1 MKVQL
6 EIDLED
12 VFEGVLR
19 DGTSLE
25 ESFTRIVKAGVLSEM
40 REKFKED
47 IMKEISDPVSERIGE
62 IAKDAS
68 MELIRE
74 AENGEYEFT
83 VGYSKKRMTVKEYV
97 LTKMQ
102 EYINNQINNMVKKK
116 AEDFVKEAQKRYDMA
131 FAAFIV
137 DNMKKQNLLKD
148 ERLAEL
154 LKDNN

>member
-1 MKVQL
+1 MKVEL
-6 EIDLED
+6 EISLED
-12 VFEGVLR
+12 VFDEAVL
-19 DGTSLE
+19 DEISLK
-25 ESFTRIVKAGVLSEM
+25 ESFTRIVKASVLSEM

-47 IMKEISDPVSERIGE
+47 IIKEISGSVSERIGE

-68 MELIRE
+68 MELIRN
-74 AENGEYEFT
+74 AENGEYEFKI
-83 VGYSKKRMTVKEYV
+83 GYSKQRMTVKEYV
-97 LTKMQ
+97 IMKMQ
-102 EYINNQINNMVKKK
+102 EYINNQIDNTVKKK
-116 AEDFVKEAQKRYDMA
+116 AEDFVKEARKRYDMA